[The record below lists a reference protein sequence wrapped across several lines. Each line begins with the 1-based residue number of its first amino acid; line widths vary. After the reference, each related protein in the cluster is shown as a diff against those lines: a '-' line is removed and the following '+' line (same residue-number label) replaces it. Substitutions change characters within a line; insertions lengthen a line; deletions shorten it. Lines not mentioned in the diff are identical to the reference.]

1 MLNLYEIVFEDVD
14 PSKIE
19 QVLTKLV
26 NTETKIRTQK
36 GDAAVLADAFVAT
49 QESGSW
55 LFLNNIISL
64 WSQDIGRHFSARVI
78 NYSGIRDF
86 EIHFQSKVLH
96 ENDRMLLL
104 DLCRATEEQLKAK
117 RVILRNT

>member
-1 MLNLYEIVFEDVD
+1 MMNLYEIVFEGVD

-19 QVLTKLV
+19 QVVTKLV
-26 NTETKIRTQK
+26 NADTNIRTQK
-36 GDAAVLADAFVAT
+36 GDTVDLTYAFIAT

-55 LFLNNIISL
+55 LFLNNIVSL
-64 WSQDIGRHFSARVI
+64 WPSDIGENFSARII
-78 NYSGIRDF
+78 NYGGIRDF
-86 EIHFQSKVLH
+86 EIHFQSKMLH

-104 DLCRATEEQLKAK
+104 DLCRATQEQLKAK